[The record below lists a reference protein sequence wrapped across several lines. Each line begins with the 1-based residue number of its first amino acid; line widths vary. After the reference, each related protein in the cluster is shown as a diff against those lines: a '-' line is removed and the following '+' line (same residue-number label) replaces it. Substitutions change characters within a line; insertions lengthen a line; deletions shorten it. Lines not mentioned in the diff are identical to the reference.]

1 MSESREA
8 ARERARELRAE
19 HRKRDRRRRFGITAG
34 VIGGILVA
42 GLVVTLVFVTSA
54 RPATRGPQNMQSD
67 GLKIGEGFTA
77 VRTPALAIGDR
88 PVASEPN
95 PSDVVDI
102 QIYYDYLCPNCG
114 AFEERNGDQLR
125 EWIENNAA
133 TVEYHPIAVFTAK
146 SAGTQ
151 YSLRAA
157 NAVACVAELSPD
169 QFFAYHEALFADQ
182 PEENTPGYDDEE
194 LLAIAKDAGVEH
206 LGNVEKCIDTQRF
219 RVWVNEATQ
228 RALAGPIAGT
238 EVAAIASTP
247 TIIVNGVEFKYTTA
261 FDPNEFAQ
269 FVARAAGQS
278 FSDNPT
284 PTPTPTVTATP
295 AP

>member
-34 VIGGILVA
+34 IVGGILAA
-42 GLVVTLVFVTSA
+42 GLIVTLVLITSV
-54 RPATRGPQNMQSD
+54 PAASRGPQNMQSD
-67 GLKIGEGFTA
+67 GLKVGEGFLA
-77 VRTPALAIGDR
+77 VRTPALAIGDT

-95 PSDVVDI
+95 PADVVDI

-114 AFEERNGDQLR
+114 DFEERNGDQLR
-125 EWIENNAA
+125 DWIENNAA
-133 TVEYHPIAVFTAK
+133 TVEYHPIAVFTPK

-169 QFFAYHEALFADQ
+169 QFFAYHEALFVDQ
-182 PEENTPGYDDEE
+182 PEENTPGFSDEE
-194 LLAIAKDAGVEH
+194 LLEIAESAGVDH
-206 LGNVEKCIDTQRF
+206 LGNLEKCIDEQRF
-219 RVWVNEATQ
+219 RVWVTEATQ
-228 RALAGPIAGT
+228 RALSGPIPGT
-238 EVAAIASTP
+238 EVDAIASTP

-284 PTPTPTVTATP
+284 PTPTPTATP

>member
-8 ARERARELRAE
+8 ARERARELRAQ
-19 HRKRDRRRRFGITAG
+19 HRKRDRRRRFAITAG
-34 VIGGILVA
+34 VVGGILVA
-42 GLVVTLVFVTSA
+42 GLIVALVLVTSL

-67 GLKIGEGFTA
+67 GLKIGEGFAA
-77 VRTPALAIGDR
+77 VRTPALAIGDT

-133 TVEYHPIAVFTAK
+133 TVEYHPIAIFTAK
-146 SAGTQ
+146 SQGTQ

-169 QFFAYHEALFADQ
+169 QFFDYHEALFADQ
-182 PEENTPGYDDEE
+182 PEENTPGFSDEE
-194 LLAIAKDAGVEH
+194 LLAIAEDAGVDH

-219 RVWVNEATQ
+219 RVWVNEATE

-238 EVAAIASTP
+238 EVASIASTP
-247 TIIVNGVEFKYTTA
+247 TIIVNGEEFKYTTA

-278 FSDNPT
+278 FTQNPT
-284 PTPTPTVTATP
+284 PTPTPTPTATP

>member
-19 HRKRDRRRRFGITAG
+19 HRKRDRRRRFAI
-34 VIGGILVA
+34 VGGIAGGIVAVGLIVALV
-42 GLVVTLVFVTSA
+42 LVTSM
-54 RPATRGPQNMQSD
+54 RPPSRGPQNMQSD
-67 GLKIGEGFTA
+67 GIKIGEGFVA
-77 VRTPALAIGDR
+77 VRTPGLAVGDA
-88 PVASEPN
+88 PIASEPN
-95 PSDVVDI
+95 PADVVDI

-114 AFEERNGDQLR
+114 EFEERNGDQLR
-125 EWIENNAA
+125 DWIENNAA
-133 TVEYHPIAVFTAK
+133 TVEYHPLAVFTPK

-157 NAVACVAELSPD
+157 NAAACVAELSPD

-182 PEENTPGYDDEE
+182 PEENTPGLTDEE
-194 LLAIAKDAGVEH
+194 LVDIAEAAGVEH
-206 LGNVEKCIDTQRF
+206 LGNIERCVERQRF
-219 RVWVNEATQ
+219 REWVTEATQ
-228 RALAGPIAGT
+228 RALAGPIPGT
-238 EVAAIASTP
+238 EVAAVTSTP
-247 TIIVNGVEFKYTTA
+247 TIIVNGVEFQYTTA

-284 PTPTPTVTATP
+284 PTPTPTVTP